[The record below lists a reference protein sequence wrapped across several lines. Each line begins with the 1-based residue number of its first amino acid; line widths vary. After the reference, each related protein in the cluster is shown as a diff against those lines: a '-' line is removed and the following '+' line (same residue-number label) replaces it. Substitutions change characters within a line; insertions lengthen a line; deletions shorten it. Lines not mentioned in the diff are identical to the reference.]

1 MSGEA
6 KGPVLMQPEAD
17 RLVEQLKVIKLEEI
31 GGKAW
36 MKQHQTIEKLN
47 MQAQMCVMQ
56 NSDEFVI
63 ESLIDHEKIHFLI
76 QDLLATEVFKEK
88 AWKTA
93 KKELASSHYVKLYL
107 LVYHEA
113 VVLGL
118 LEKAFFTTT
127 AISST
132 SDILVDLADY
142 CYRRTVFL
150 NQVDPAK
157 IDEEPQGKEEIM
169 AVTDEQRLDAQK
181 LKIEFGCAMS
191 ALTILRFL
199 SENVPSVPLA
209 VISRLLAEQDI
220 LLTVVPLL
228 DKRPWKRTVKG
239 KKEKYDDGRWREEGA
254 DDQHRLGK
262 TEAQV
267 WLLVNNMLLDPDC
280 RRKYEWSEHR
290 KANVMQLS
298 KYFNELL
305 IDQLP
310 VLSDLRR
317 FVETLGFSA
326 PPQSSEARGVVIEQV
341 PEVREALLKADWK
354 AIAQAFV
361 LMLKNESP
369 EDQRQEMQELAGM
382 YDALDLDQLLDDPKC
397 SSCGE
402 PATQRCSR
410 CKLEWYCS
418 RKCQVAAWK
427 QHKPLCTQLC
437 EGGAGRG
444 GGGGGGGVEKSVIG
458 GGGAGKEEAK
468 PQPKIQMLP

>member
-1 MSGEA
+1 
-6 KGPVLMQPEAD
+6 MQPEAD

-267 WLLVNNMLLDPDC
+267 TPFSILAHFLPKPHTYLSSSSSFFS
-280 RRKYEWSEHR
+280 RR
-290 KANVMQLS
+290 
-298 KYFNELL
+298 
-305 IDQLP
+305 
-310 VLSDLRR
+310 
-317 FVETLGFSA
+317 
-326 PPQSSEARGVVIEQV
+326 
-341 PEVREALLKADWK
+341 
-354 AIAQAFV
+354 
-361 LMLKNESP
+361 
-369 EDQRQEMQELAGM
+369 
-382 YDALDLDQLLDDPKC
+382 
-397 SSCGE
+397 CG
-402 PATQRCSR
+402 C
-410 CKLEWYCS
+410 W
-418 RKCQVAAWK
+418 
-427 QHKPLCTQLC
+427 
-437 EGGAGRG
+437 
-444 GGGGGGGVEKSVIG
+444 
-458 GGGAGKEEAK
+458 
-468 PQPKIQMLP
+468 